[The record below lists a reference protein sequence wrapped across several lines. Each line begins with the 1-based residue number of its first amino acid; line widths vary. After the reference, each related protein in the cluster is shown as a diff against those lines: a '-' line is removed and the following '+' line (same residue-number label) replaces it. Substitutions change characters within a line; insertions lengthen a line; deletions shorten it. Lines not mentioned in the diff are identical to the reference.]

1 MIIKRIKIMK
11 YDEKIE
17 KLRRE
22 RDAKI
27 ADLKAKGLTFKEVA
41 RVLGISRQRVQY
53 IWRTRI
59 KKSKEG

>member
-1 MIIKRIKIMK
+1 MK

-59 KKSKEG
+59 NCGKNIQR